1 MSVKSSLGKSL
12 AFILL
17 ILVAV
22 FWLSGCGAKGY
33 IVASVQSVIGLDVSE
48 NPKTQVPHVR
58 FGFVRS
64 QYYYIP
70 TGKSASGDGVPG
82 GSGQAS
88 ETPELVS
95 EIDVDFKFLSSGKI
109 HERFAVGKQA
119 VQAPAANAL
128 FGGSMVLSS
137 DPKVIKIQGELGDL
151 LRQPGME
158 TKAKKCLKDNFPSDT
173 PYLDDPVKFIR
184 RQQDT
189 APLEKLKKCLEQ

>member
-1 MSVKSSLGKSL
+1 MKSSLGKSL

-17 ILVAV
+17 ILMAI

-70 TGKSASGDGVPG
+70 TGKSESGKGVPG
-82 GSGQAS
+82 GSGKAD

-109 HERFAVGKQA
+109 HERFAVGSTA
-119 VQAPAANAL
+119 VKSNSAQAL
-128 FGGSMVLSS
+128 FGS
-137 DPKVIKIQGELGDL
+137 KNIAEYKEELHTIRMDL
-151 LRQPGME
+151 KRLIRQYPD
-158 TKAKKCLKDNFPSDT
+158 KAKTCIASIAPG
-173 PYLDDPVKFIR
+173 DPNRNNPELFVDQPPEPQR
-184 RQQDT
+184 EN
-189 APLEKLKKCLEQ
+189 LEKLRDCLKQP